1 MDKETFKKAE
11 QLDSIITKLES
22 IEERFEMTG
31 IVNFAWEGLDS
42 HYKSEFYLLPEKF
55 NKMIYD
61 LLMNELEKA
70 KQEFKEL

>member
-1 MDKETFKKAE
+1 MNKETFEKASR
-11 QLDSIITKLES
+11 LDAIITKLES
-22 IEERFEMTG
+22 IQDRFETYH
-31 IVNFAWEGLDS
+31 VANFAWEGLNS
-42 HYKSEFYLLPEKF
+42 NYNSEFYPIPEEF

>member
-11 QLDSIITKLES
+11 QLDTIITSLEN
-22 IEERFEMTG
+22 IKDRFEMTG
-31 IVNFAWEGLDS
+31 VANFAWEGLNS
-42 HYKSEFYLLPEKF
+42 RYESEFYLLPTEH

-61 LLMNELEKA
+61 LLMKELEKA